1 MEIAHSAIH
10 LHSQMQQ
17 TRATVLHERLQ
28 AWRGPRPGDAGGAP
42 PTRVPAS
49 TAAGSRPSAQV
60 ELSPQ
65 ALAARQAKPSKTPD
79 VPDAPSAA
87 EDAAE
92 HASLDPRLRTLVHMI
107 EALTGLRVR
116 VFQAENWPDAAS
128 AEAVAQVPSGVPSAA
143 SPNGAAGEAPASVGW
158 GLAYDRVEIRVE
170 SQSLAFQASGRVV
183 LTDGRTIDFRLGLQ
197 LQSSS
202 VDVRTLSLRAGDAAL
217 RLKDPLVLSL
227 DGAAPSLTDT
237 RFVFDLDADGTAE
250 SMAFVASGSGFLA
263 LDRNGNGAIDDGRE
277 LFGATSGDGFADL
290 AALDSDGNG
299 WIDAADPAFG
309 QLRVWTRDG
318 ADGGDRL
325 QTLAQAGVGALYLG
339 RIATPFALGDAGRL
353 RSSGLYLT
361 EAGTART
368 LQQIDLAV

>member
-1 MEIAHSAIH
+1 MEIAHSAIR
-10 LHSQMQQ
+10 LHSQAQH
-17 TRATVLHERLQ
+17 TRATATHERLQ
-28 AWRGPRPGDAGGAP
+28 AWRGPRPGDAGGTPTPRGPAP
-42 PTRVPAS
+42 
-49 TAAGSRPSAQV
+49 TAAGPRPSAQV
-60 ELSPQ
+60 DLSPRAQ
-65 ALAARQAKPSKTPD
+65 AARQAKASAA
-79 VPDAPSAA
+79 PDAPDGSSAA
-87 EDAAE
+87 KDAAE
-92 HASLDPRLRTLVHMI
+92 HASLDPRLRTLVRMI

-116 VFQAENWPDAAS
+116 VFQAEDWPDAS
-128 AEAVAQVPSGVPSAA
+128 TEGTAEVSNAVPTAG
-143 SPNGAAGEAPASVGW
+143 SPNGAAGGAPASVGW

-183 LTDGRTIDFRLGLQ
+183 LADGRTIDFRLGLQ

-227 DGAAPSLTDT
+227 DGAVPSLTDT
-237 RFVFDLDADGTAE
+237 RFAFDLDADGTAE
-250 SMAFVASGSGFLA
+250 SIAFVASGSGFLA

-290 AALDSDGNG
+290 ATLDSDGNG

-309 QLRVWTRDG
+309 QLRVWTRDS
-318 ADGGDRL
+318 ADGGDHL

-339 RIATPFALGDAGRL
+339 RIGTPFALGDAGRL

-361 EAGTART
+361 EAGTARA

>member
-1 MEIAHSAIH
+1 MEIAHSAIR
-10 LHSQMQQ
+10 LHSQTQH

-42 PTRVPAS
+42 PTRGQGP
-49 TAAGSRPSAQV
+49 TAAGPRPSAQV
-60 ELSPQ
+60 DLSPRAQ
-65 ALAARQAKPSKTPD
+65 AARQSMPSAASD
-79 VPDAPSAA
+79 APDAPSAA
-87 EDAAE
+87 EDATE
-92 HASLDPRLRTLVHMI
+92 HASLDPRLRTLVRMI

-116 VFQAENWPDAAS
+116 VFLAEDWPPAAS
-128 AEAVAQVPSGVPSAA
+128 AE
-143 SPNGAAGEAPASVGW
+143 GAAEGSNAAPGASTNAAPGGAPASVGW

-170 SQSLAFQASGRVV
+170 SQTLAFQASGRVV

-202 VDVRTLSLRAGDAAL
+202 VDVRTLSLRAGDAVQ

-237 RFVFDLDADGTAE
+237 RFAFDLDADGTTE

-299 WIDAADPAFG
+299 WIDAADPVFG

-361 EAGTART
+361 EAGTARA
-368 LQQIDLAV
+368 LQQIDLVV

>member
-1 MEIAHSAIH
+1 MEIAHSAVR
-10 LHSQMQQ
+10 LHSQTQH
-17 TRATVLHERLQ
+17 TRATVVHERLQ
-28 AWRGPRPGDAGGAP
+28 AWRGPRPADAGGTP
-42 PTRVPAS
+42 PTRGPGP
-49 TAAGSRPSAQV
+49 TGTGPRPSAQV
-60 ELSPQ
+60 DLSPRAQ
-65 ALAARQAKPSKTPD
+65 AARQAQASHALD
-79 VPDAPSAA
+79 APDAPSAA
-87 EDAAE
+87 EDATE
-92 HASLDPRLRTLVHMI
+92 HASLDPRLRTLVRMI

-116 VFQAENWPDAAS
+116 VFQAEDWPHTAS
-128 AEAVAQVPSGVPSAA
+128 AEGTAKGSNAAATTA
-143 SPNGAAGEAPASVGW
+143 SPNGAAGGAPASVGW

-237 RFVFDLDADGTAE
+237 RFAFDLDADGTAE
-250 SMAFVASGSGFLA
+250 SIAFVASGSGFLA

-339 RIATPFALGDAGRL
+339 RIGTPFALGDAGRL

-361 EAGTART
+361 EAGTARA